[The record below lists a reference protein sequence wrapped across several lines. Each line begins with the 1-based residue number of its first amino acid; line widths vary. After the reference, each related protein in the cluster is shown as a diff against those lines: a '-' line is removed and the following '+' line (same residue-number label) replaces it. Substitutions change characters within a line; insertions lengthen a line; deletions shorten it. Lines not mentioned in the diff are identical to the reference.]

1 MMDVNGTTQPF
12 VERRKNSTGLDSL
25 FSYSSAPMLV
35 WDANFTIIRFNRAF
49 ELLTGRPF
57 HQIFGRSLTELF
69 PYDQIDQTL
78 DLISASYNGERWV
91 SVEIPIL
98 HTNGSIRFV
107 LWNSAAIFE
116 ADGITPTSTIAQG
129 IDITERR
136 QVEEKLRSSEQQ
148 LHLITSTA
156 SDAIVMLD
164 EVGTVTF
171 LNTSAEKMFG
181 YSQEELFGQN
191 FHLMLAPLAFRVEHN
206 LAFPHFQKT
215 GQGAAIGKTVEL
227 AGLRK
232 DGSEFPLELSLSAV
246 QVADSWQS
254 IGIIR
259 DISAR
264 KLTENILKENEEK
277 YRAIVEAIDGF
288 IYICSQDYRIEFM
301 NDAMIR
307 RTGRDATGEYCF
319 KVLHDRDA
327 VCEWCVNKRI
337 LAGETVK
344 WEHQSPKDGT
354 WYEITNS
361 PIYRTNGTISK
372 QAIIYDINER
382 KLNELSKAKAAAE
395 SANM

>member
-1 MMDVNGTTQPF
+1 MRDVNGATQPF

-25 FSYSSAPMLV
+25 FSYSSSPMLV

-78 DLISASYNGERWV
+78 DLISATYDGERWK
-91 SVEIPIL
+91 SVEIPLL

-107 LWNSAAIFE
+107 LWNSATIFE
-116 ADGITPTSTIAQG
+116 ADGITATSTIAQG
-129 IDITERR
+129 VDITERR
-136 QVEEKLRSSEQQ
+136 LVEEKLRSREQQ
-148 LHLITSTA
+148 FRIITSSA
-156 SDAIVMLD
+156 NDAIVMLD
-164 EVGTVTF
+164 EFGTITF
-171 LNTSAEKMFG
+171 LNSSAEMLFG
-181 YSQEELFGQN
+181 YSQEELIGQN
-191 FHLMLAPLAFRVEHN
+191 LHSMLVPLAFREAHN
-206 LAFPHFQKT
+206 LVFPHFQKT

-259 DISAR
+259 DISTR

-277 YRAIVEAIDGF
+277 YRAIVEAINGF

-319 KVLHDRDA
+319 KALHDLDA
-327 VCEWCVNKRI
+327 ICEWCVNKRI
-337 LAGETVK
+337 FAGETVK
-344 WEHQSPKDGT
+344 WEHQSQKDGT
-354 WYEITNS
+354 WYEINNS

-382 KLNELSKAKAAAE
+382 KRNELNTAKAAAE
-395 SANM
+395 SVNM